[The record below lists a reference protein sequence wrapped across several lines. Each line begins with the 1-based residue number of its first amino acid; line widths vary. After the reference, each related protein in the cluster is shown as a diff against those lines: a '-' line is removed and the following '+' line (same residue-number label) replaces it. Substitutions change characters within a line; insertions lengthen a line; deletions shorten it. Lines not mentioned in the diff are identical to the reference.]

1 MQIDLE
7 NLPSE
12 INILQQIIATLN
24 TENQSLQSENLT
36 LREQLAIL
44 RAKKFGR
51 SSEKLDKQIEQLEF
65 FIEENEQELAESDVV
80 ATATN
85 IAETKE
91 RQIPKRQK
99 LPEHLPR
106 EDIILNPESTCP
118 ECGGNEFRKI
128 ADDISET
135 LEYVPS
141 SFKVIR
147 HIRPRCACIACEKI
161 VQAYAPSKA
170 IDKGKAGPG
179 LLAHILIQK
188 YCNHLPIYRQHQMY
202 LREGIEIAKSTMTGW
217 AGECVKLLHPLIVK
231 LQQSIFSSSYLHG
244 DDTPVK
250 VLAPGL
256 GKTKTGRIWTYVR
269 DGRPYGDE
277 TPPAV
282 CYFYSPDR
290 KGERPKEHLEDF
302 SGVLHADA
310 YAGYNNLYISEENPR
325 GAITEAACW
334 AHTRRKFYEVII
346 ANDKASIATSVL
358 EEISCIYQ
366 IEGEIRG
373 FEPEQRL
380 KCRQQESKERVE
392 KLFNNFRKYRKELPV
407 KSATA
412 KAIAYA
418 LNNEVALRRFIDDG
432 KIEIDNNAAERAVR
446 SIAIGRKNWLF
457 AGSDNGG
464 HTTAGIYSLI
474 ETAKMNNINPQQYL
488 QKVLEVIQDYN
499 SSKIADLLPWNIT
512 L

>member
-1 MQIDLE
+1 MQIDFE

-12 INILQQIIATLN
+12 INILQQIIAALN
-24 TENQSLQSENLT
+24 TENKFLLSENLT

-44 RAKKFGR
+44 RAKKFGK
-51 SSEKLDKQIEQLEF
+51 SSEKLDKQIEQLELL
-65 FIEENEQELAESDVV
+65 IEENEQEFAEADVV
-80 ATATN
+80 DAATDV
-85 IAETKE
+85 AEVRE

-99 LPEHLPR
+99 LPDHLPR
-106 EDIILNPESTCP
+106 EDVILNPEPNCP
-118 ECGGNEFRKI
+118 ECGGSEFRKI
-128 ADDISET
+128 ADDVSET

-147 HIRPRCACIACEKI
+147 HIRPRCACIACERI

-170 IDKGKAGPG
+170 IDKGKAGAG

-202 LREGIEIAKSTMTGW
+202 LREGVEIAKSTMTGW
-217 AGECVKLLHPLIVK
+217 AGECVKLLKPLIVK

-244 DDTPVK
+244 DDTVVK
-250 VLAPGL
+250 VLEPGL
-256 GKTKTGRIWTYVR
+256 GRTKTGRIWTYVR
-269 DGRPYGDE
+269 DGRPYGDT

-290 KGERPKEHLEDF
+290 KGERPREHLQDF
-302 SGVLHADA
+302 RGILHADA
-310 YAGYNNLYISEENPR
+310 YAGYNNLYISEENPG

-334 AHTRRKFYEVII
+334 AHTRRKFYEVTI
-346 ANDKASIATSVL
+346 ANDKANIAISVL
-358 EEISCIYQ
+358 EEISRIYR
-366 IEGEIRG
+366 IEGEIKG
-373 FEPEQRL
+373 LEPKKRL
-380 KCRQQESKERVE
+380 EHRQQESKELVE
-392 KLFNNFRKYRKELPV
+392 KLFNNFRKYRKELPL
-407 KSATA
+407 KSTTA

-418 LNNEVALRRFIDDG
+418 LNNEVALRRFVDDG

-446 SIAIGRKNWLF
+446 TIAVGRKNWLF

-464 HTTAGIYSLI
+464 HTAAGIYSLI

-488 QKVLEVIQDYN
+488 QKVLGTIQDYN
-499 SSKIADLLPWNIT
+499 SSKIADLLPWNII

>member
-1 MQIDLE
+1 MQIDFE

-12 INILQQIIATLN
+12 INILQQIIAVLN
-24 TENQSLQSENLT
+24 TENKFLLSENLT

-44 RAKKFGR
+44 RAKKFGK
-51 SSEKLDKQIEQLEF
+51 SSEKLDKQIEQLELL
-65 FIEENEQELAESDVV
+65 IEENEQEFAEADVV
-80 ATATN
+80 DAATDV
-85 IAETKE
+85 AEVKE

-99 LPEHLPR
+99 LPDHLPR
-106 EDIILNPESTCP
+106 EDIILNPEPNCP
-118 ECGGNEFRKI
+118 ECGGSEFRKI
-128 ADDISET
+128 ADDVSET

-147 HIRPRCACIACEKI
+147 HIRPRCACIACERI

-170 IDKGKAGPG
+170 IDKGKAGAG

-202 LREGIEIAKSTMTGW
+202 LREGVEIAKSTMTGW
-217 AGECVKLLHPLIVK
+217 AGECVKLLKPLIVK

-250 VLAPGL
+250 VLEPGL

-269 DGRPYGDE
+269 DGRPYGDR

-290 KGERPKEHLEDF
+290 KGERPREHLQDF
-302 SGVLHADA
+302 RGILHADA
-310 YAGYNNLYISEENPR
+310 YAGYNNLYISEENPG

-334 AHTRRKFYEVII
+334 AHSRRKFYEVTI
-346 ANDKASIATSVL
+346 ANDKANIAISVL
-358 EEISCIYQ
+358 EEISRIYQ
-366 IEGEIRG
+366 IEGEVKG
-373 FEPEQRL
+373 LEPEKRL
-380 KCRQQESKERVE
+380 EHRQQESKELVE
-392 KLFNNFRKYRKELPV
+392 KLFNNFRKYRKELPL

-418 LNNEVALRRFIDDG
+418 LNNEVALRRFVDDG

-446 SIAIGRKNWLF
+446 TIAVGRKNWLF

-464 HTTAGIYSLI
+464 HTAAGIYSLI

-488 QKVLEVIQDYN
+488 QKVLGTIQDYN
-499 SSKIADLLPWNIT
+499 SSKIADLLPWNII